1 MAYFPISSD
10 LVNGSVL
17 TQDHIR
23 HIENG
28 IRGAELYADHVV
40 ATVQAG
46 QIAPGALDEAI
57 DRAVEEGRIPTGD
70 GGGGGPVNVVETQ
83 PGVYEIS
90 GLQVT
95 ETAPGIYEIGA

>member
-10 LVNGSVL
+10 LMNGSVL

-40 ATVQAG
+40 ATVQSG
-46 QIAPGALDEAI
+46 QIAPAVLDEAI
-57 DRAVEEGRIPTGD
+57 DRAVADGRIPTGD
-70 GGGGGPVNVVETQ
+70 GVAEPVA
-83 PGVYEIS
+83 
-90 GLQVT
+90 VT
-95 ETAPGIYEIGA
+95 ETAPGVYELTGLTVTETAPGVYQIGA